1 MNLIL
6 ETYMTVIEMNVR
18 TPNYCT
24 SHINVAIILVI

>member
-6 ETYMTVIEMNVR
+6 ETYTVIEKNVW

-24 SHINVAIILVI
+24 SHINVAIILTT